1 MVEDLI
7 NKNVEQA
14 VKVGPKTDESKQS
27 NGLDYMKESSYKPE
41 SAYFQYNIGEFSKLW
56 ITIKQPTTEGA
67 FQPKI
72 EPMLNENKEPVFNE
86 YKDST
91 GKVINKV
98 PVRKATWQVLNIDGK
113 SKIFGVTVGGGKSLF
128 AKINTRI
135 VEAFK
140 SGKKVLGLKIKK
152 SGSGMTTT
160 YDIETNNEPME
171 VK

>member
-1 MVEDLI
+1 MSDLI
-7 NKNVEQA
+7 NNTKEEA
-14 VKVGPKTDESKQS
+14 VKVGAKVDESKQG
-27 NGLDYMKESSYKPE
+27 GLDYMKDSSYKSE

-56 ITIKQPTTEGA
+56 IQIKQPSTEGA

-140 SGKKVLGLKIKK
+140 SGKKLLGLKIKK